1 MTDELKDKLQQLV
14 SDPPPPTGVPSEA
27 VLSRVRTVR
36 RRRAGGA
43 AILAAAAV
51 VAVAVAAGNLTNLN
65 SAPPVTNT
73 PGPTPIVTGPP
84 TITPTSPGPPGS
96 IAGSINTLPPAE
108 NTNTPPPTA
117 PSSPTTKPSSP
128 TPSAPAAPPGPYK
141 LDFSFKTSTDGLT
154 GRINVVASG
163 DVLLPEFEKGGLFES
178 SNFHDHLLYSE
189 YWWGDG
195 THVVEDRYGGIFC
208 PAKTSSMKKVSGEGV
223 RQMAPHKFAKAGE
236 YQFAYRVTY
245 CTPSGP
251 VQFARAW
258 NITVFDPASPSPKP

>member
-27 VLSRVRTVR
+27 VFSRVRTVR

-43 AILAAAAV
+43 AILATAAV
-51 VAVAVAAGNLTNLN
+51 VAAAIAAGNLTDLN

-84 TITPTSPGPPGS
+84 TTPTSPASPNSS
-96 IAGSINTLPPAE
+96 IAGSINTLPPV
-108 NTNTPPPTA
+108 NDTNTAPPA
-117 PSSPTTKPSSP
+117 DPSSPTTQPSSP
-128 TPSAPAAPPGPYK
+128 TTSAPPGPYK
-141 LDFSFKTSTDGLT
+141 LNFSFATSTDGLT
-154 GRINVVASG
+154 ARINIVATG
-163 DVLLPEFEKGGLFES
+163 DVLLPEFEEGGLFES
-178 SNFHDHLLYSE
+178 SKFHDHLLYSE

-195 THVVEDRYGGIFC
+195 THVVEDKYGGIFC
-208 PAKTSSMKKVSGEGV
+208 PSQTSSMKKVSGQGV

-236 YQFAYRVTY
+236 YQFTYRVTY

-258 NITVFDPASPSPKP
+258 NITVFDPTASPKP